1 MKSFS
6 DYKKQ
11 FGKTVLWN
19 SLESDKEF
27 FADYLDENHDH
38 KDWWKD
44 KYWEDYV
51 CEVFNDL
58 DYLWNY
64 WTERNDKEDCDPSL
78 TFLLSPDKIEV
89 WCHHNGVD
97 RWQELE
103 EKKQRRWRG
112 LRTIWLSELYQKEM
126 EDYLKEV
133 DEDEI

>member
-6 DYKKQ
+6 DYEKQ

-19 SLESDKEF
+19 RLESDKEL
-27 FADYLDENHDH
+27 FADYLDENHDP

-78 TFLLSPDKIEV
+78 TFLLSPDKTEV
-89 WCHHNGVD
+89 WCHHNDVD

-112 LRTIWLSELYQKEM
+112 LRTIGLSELYQKEM